1 MPKHRIIATGLAVAL
16 GTAAAAALP
25 GGTALAQ
32 DRDWRSQGEQ
42 AQDRGPWGMRGHRQ
56 ESQDRRGHRQASQD
70 WHDRARASF
79 ERGYRQGREDER
91 RRRESSGRQGGGGMQ
106 SGSADQ
112 RRAAEGGRQGGERVL
127 VVPNVY
133 PDRAPFQQFVVVPD
147 YARSMEWLLM
157 ATQSLR
163 EAIQAMAQQ
172 PPSPER
178 NRAIAQAQDAILET
192 QEAMLLLPP
201 ELRTRG

>member
-42 AQDRGPWGMRGHRQ
+42 AQDRGPWGM
-56 ESQDRRGHRQASQD
+56 RGHRQASQD